1 MERFSLVREGVSLAL
16 QFHIKD
22 GLKMPY
28 LLFMLDGEELE
39 AFATSIC
46 TNNRCCAFVVT
57 FILVQMVFTQMDFLV
72 CLLQQDSSVCKT
84 SIFSEIG
91 TLHDNMPTSPGYAH
105 NSDRSNLRNL
115 FLI

>member
-1 MERFSLVREGVSLAL
+1 MVLEGVSLAL

-28 LLFMLDGEELE
+28 LLFMLDGEEVE

-46 TNNRCCAFVVT
+46 NNNRCCAFVVT

-72 CLLQQDSSVCKT
+72 CLLQRPVKHPYSPT
-84 SIFSEIG
+84 LE
-91 TLHDNMPTSPGYAH
+91 TLHDNLPTSPDYAH
-105 NSDRSNLRNL
+105 KSDRSNSQNL